1 MDNNQYP
8 ATGGLFAQREKRSD
22 KSPDYSG
29 MLSLE
34 MEVVNDIIK
43 QKEEG
48 ISQPKINLVGWKKM
62 SKAGSPYLRIIGNV
76 ERERQEQQHGYTK
89 SNAPQQQQQQS
100 SSSAIL
106 DDEIPF

>member
-8 ATGGLFAQREKRSD
+8 ATGGLFAQKEKRSE

-29 MLSLE
+29 MISLE
-34 MEVVNDIIK
+34 MEVIDDLIK

-48 ISQPKINLVGWKKM
+48 IPQPKINLVGWKKL
-62 SKAGSPYLRIIGNV
+62 SKAGSPYLRLIGNI
-76 ERERQEQQHGYTK
+76 ERDRQEQQNQNNYQ
-89 SNAPQQQQQQS
+89 PQQNQQQQS
-100 SSSAIL
+100 SSNDL

>member
-29 MLSLE
+29 MISLE
-34 MEVVNDIIK
+34 MEVVNDLIK

-62 SKAGSPYLRIIGNV
+62 SKAGSPYLRLIGNI

-89 SNAPQQQQQQS
+89 SNAPQPQQQQS
-100 SSSAIL
+100 SSAEL

>member
-62 SKAGSPYLRIIGNV
+62 SKAGSPYLRIIGNI
-76 ERERQEQQHGYTK
+76 ERDRQEQQHGYTK
-89 SNAPQQQQQQS
+89 SNAPQQQQQS

>member
-1 MDNNQYP
+1 
-8 ATGGLFAQREKRSD
+8 
-22 KSPDYSG
+22 
-29 MLSLE
+29 
-34 MEVVNDIIK
+34 
-43 QKEEG
+43 
-48 ISQPKINLVGWKKM
+48 M
-62 SKAGSPYLRIIGNV
+62 SKAGSHYLRIIGNV